1 MSSAPPVPRWL
12 WRATTW
18 GLGATLLGVAA
29 LATALFLGLADPPR
43 AGPLLWQEDFKA
55 DLNRWQFVTTGGA
68 ALAAQDGALAAT
80 FTAPDQLAFAVTEA
94 PPGDFTLEV
103 AAAQTAGESGSVR
116 YGLVFDWQDETS
128 YSAVLV
134 NGNGYADAYQRA
146 GAVRED
152 WFPFAQWPHLLY
164 GAEANRVR
172 VDVRSAALSVR
183 INDELLLKQEVA
195 GRSAS
200 KLGVLARSAG
210 PGRAVF
216 SWVKVWAAL
225 NR

>member
-12 WRATTW
+12 WRIAIW
-18 GLGATLLGVAA
+18 GLGAAFLGVAA
-29 LATALFLGLADPPR
+29 LATALFFGLADPPR

-55 DLNRWQFVTTGGA
+55 DLDRWQFVTTGGA
-68 ALAAQDGALAAT
+68 TLALQDGVLAAT

-94 PPGDFTLEV
+94 PPGNFTLEV

-116 YGLVFDWQDETS
+116 YGLMFDWQDETS

-134 NGNGYADAYQRA
+134 NGNGYAEAYRQA
-146 GAVRED
+146 GAVRAE

-164 GAEANRVR
+164 GMEANRVR
-172 VDVRSAALSVR
+172 VDVRDANLSVR
-183 INDELLLKQEVA
+183 INDELLLEREVT
-195 GRSAS
+195 GRSAA
-200 KLGVLARSAG
+200 KLGVLARSVG

-216 SWVKVWAAL
+216 GWVTVWAAL

>member
-12 WRATTW
+12 WRAVTW
-18 GLGATLLGVAA
+18 GLVATLFGVAA
-29 LATALFLGLADPPR
+29 LATALFFGLADPPR
-43 AGPLLWQEDFKA
+43 AGPLLWQEDFRA
-55 DLNRWQFVTTGGA
+55 GLGRWRFVTTGDA
-68 ALAAQDGALAAT
+68 TLAARDGALTAT

-94 PPGDFTLEV
+94 PTGDFTLEV
-103 AAAQTAGESGSVR
+103 AAAQTSGESGSVR
-116 YGLVFDWQDETS
+116 YGLVFDWQDEAN

-134 NGNGYADAYQRA
+134 NGNGYVEVYRQM

-172 VDVRSAALSVR
+172 VDVRGASLSVR
-183 INDELLLKQEVA
+183 INDELLLEREAA

-200 KLGVLARSAG
+200 RLGVLARSIG

>member
-1 MSSAPPVPRWL
+1 MSSAPPIPRWL
-12 WRATTW
+12 WRAATW
-18 GLGATLLGVAA
+18 GLGVALLGVAA
-29 LATALFLGLADPPR
+29 LATALFFGLADPPR
-43 AGPLLWQEDFKA
+43 AGPLLWKEDFKA
-55 DLNRWQFVTTGGA
+55 ALNRWQFVTTGGA
-68 ALAAQDGALAAT
+68 TLAALDGALVAT

-116 YGLVFDWQDETS
+116 YGLVFDWRDEVS

-134 NGNGYADAYQRA
+134 NGNGYAEAYRQA
-146 GAVRED
+146 GVVRVE

-172 VDVRSAALSVR
+172 VDVRGAAVSVR
-183 INDELLLKQEVA
+183 INDELLLEREA
-195 GRSAS
+195 TGRSTS
-200 KLGVLARSAG
+200 KLGVLARSSG

-216 SWVKVWAAL
+216 SWVNVWAAL

>member
-12 WRATTW
+12 WRTVSW
-18 GLGATLLGVAA
+18 GLGAALLGVAV
-29 LATALFLGLADPPR
+29 LATALFFGLADPPR

-55 DLNRWQFVTTGGA
+55 DLNRWQFVTSDGA
-68 ALAAQDGALAAT
+68 TLAAQDGALAAT

-94 PPGDFTLEV
+94 PTGDFTLEV
-103 AAAQTAGESGSVR
+103 AATQTAGESGSVR
-116 YGLVFDWQDETS
+116 YGLVFDWQDEAN

-134 NGNGYADAYQRA
+134 NGNGYSEAYRQAGGVRA
-146 GAVRED
+146 E

-172 VDVRSAALSVR
+172 VDVRGASLSVR
-183 INDELLLKQEVA
+183 INDELLLEREVA
-195 GRSAS
+195 GRSAP
-200 KLGVLARSAG
+200 KLGVLARSVG